1 MRRGVSTVEL
11 RSIETVLKMGG
22 GYVLDFSDR
31 TFTMF
36 FEEFGVDIDDSRYCE
51 HGGSK
56 AKRLRAFLRAS
67 PPQLTARVLQG
78 LLDHRLQ
85 SSPDDLPEDELK
97 RYKTTIDRLAR
108 ESSTVNTV
116 SEVTR
121 RAIFD
126 EWRKPGRYWAGRLSE
141 TEFLT
146 RFCKPDVNR
155 HFDALISSVWQHR
168 VANADW
174 DDDWVFDDR
183 DLNLLTTNDELFLS
197 FLCLAVHPVVR
208 PDETEAKTLVA
219 LLNTHLAADR
229 WQIVGAST
237 MSGKTVYAAR
247 RRAAA
252 HVEFSAGSTQAD
264 VLTSEYVH
272 ELAVKTESRL
282 QTEDFEGAITTAR
295 TMLEAVLVELEL
307 RISGK
312 RGDYKGDLPRQFKQV
327 SKCLR
332 MDDERP
338 DLDDRFK
345 DVIRGLVMV
354 ANGLAPLRNK
364 MSDGHARERKP
375 APHHARVVVNAAKT
389 VAAFLVESYL
399 FQRDRRLLHPPSK
412 DREG

>member
-1 MRRGVSTVEL
+1 MEL
-11 RSIETVLKMGG
+11 RSIEAVLKMGG

-31 TFTMF
+31 TFAMF
-36 FEEFGVDIDDSRYCE
+36 FEEFGVNIDDSQYCE

-67 PPQLTARVLQG
+67 SPGLIARVLDG
-78 LLDHRLQ
+78 LLEHRLR
-85 SSPDDLPEDELK
+85 SAPDDLPTDELQ
-97 RYKTTIDRLAR
+97 RYKATIDRLAR
-108 ESSTVNTV
+108 EPSHANSV

-126 EWRKPGRYWAGRLSE
+126 EWRKPGRWWAGRLSE

-155 HFDALISSVWQHR
+155 HFEGLIRNVWQHR
-168 VANADW
+168 IANADW

-183 DLNLLTTNDELFLS
+183 DLNLLNAADDFFLS
-197 FLCLAVHPVVR
+197 FFCQTVHPVAR
-208 PDETEAKTLVA
+208 PDESEAKSLVA
-219 LLNTHLAADR
+219 LLNGHLAADR
-229 WQIVGAST
+229 WQIVGTST
-237 MSGKTVYAAR
+237 ISGKTVYEAK

-252 HVEFSAGSTQAD
+252 HVEFTAASIQAD
-264 VLTSEYVH
+264 VLTNEYIH
-272 ELAVKTESRL
+272 ELAGKTESRL
-282 QTEDFEGAITTAR
+282 QSEDFEGAITTAR

-399 FQRDRRLLHPPSK
+399 FQRDRGLLAPPAKGQES
-412 DREG
+412 